1 MIDYKVFCEPYES
14 NYRTSTFY
22 GDCNYNKKEET
33 NSDEDRNMNAL
44 TAIYG
49 QIVEIVKVRNEEK
62 KNCYDSY
69 LLTIQDSNNE
79 IVNFVIS
86 NTTYMVDCSPL
97 EVGANVIG
105 YYDSTAPM
113 PLIYPPQYRIEVLAY
128 DLPGRMVKAD
138 FFNCFLVSDDNALQ
152 LSITNNTYIVDTNG
166 TPYCDNIS
174 NKYMVVLYSSATK
187 SIPAKTQPNVVIVLS

>member
-1 MIDYKVFCEPYES
+1 MIDYEVFCEPYES

-22 GDCNYNKKEET
+22 GECNYDKEAKKNPT
-33 NSDEDRNMNAL
+33 NEANVNAL
-44 TAIYG
+44 TAVYG
-49 QIVEIVKVRNEEK
+49 QIVEITKVRNEGGK
-62 KNCYDSY
+62 DCYDSY
-69 LLTIQDSNNE
+69 ILTIQDSNNE
-79 IVNFVIS
+79 VVNFIIS

-97 EVGANVIG
+97 EVGASVIG

-138 FFNCFLVSDDNALQ
+138 FFDCYLVSDDNALQ

-166 TPYCDNIS
+166 KPYCGNIS
-174 NKYMVVLYSSATK
+174 NKYMVVLYSIATK
-187 SIPAKTQPNVVIVLS
+187 SIPAQTKPNVIIVLS